1 MSVDLIRLFDDVVTE
16 ARERPRPWA
25 RLTPPQQ
32 QFLGRTDPVLL
43 WRGGNQIGK
52 STALAIDAVDFARGA
67 HPGDQTHRPPV
78 RVMVMGPSWEQME
91 PLMRR
96 IWEVCPSGELD
107 PRAGYDPGRGI
118 TGKPPRLLFVRGPGA
133 GSVIQFATYEQGVQR
148 LAGATLHRVVLDEPP
163 PEDVYAEAIPRVLR
177 MQGHVRIGCTPTPGM
192 ADLSYLRKKV
202 EEGEVPELVVPLCEA
217 SCWPIGALR
226 PWLSQGQIDRQAALW
241 PARERNMRLRG
252 DWEPLAEG
260 AWLSAFSDDCISA
273 DPPPPG
279 AWLVVSGDHG
289 TEPGK
294 QRFVLSAMTG
304 HETDRPRAW
313 FLAEYAPDGYST
325 SEQDAE
331 GILGMLRIVGLEY
344 DHVDD
349 WAADRS
355 AQTRDAAVKKENGR
369 IRAELARLLRRPAEG
384 MKWIHTPRK
393 YDGSAVD
400 GYRLFNAL
408 FARRD
413 PVTGRPHGLIHPRCQ
428 KLIAACRTFK
438 GREKEPAKDI
448 LDGARYGLERA
459 IRRRDWID
467 LPTTVRY
474 RV

>member
-1 MSVDLIRLFDDVVTE
+1 MSADLLRLMDQAIGGAQTT
-16 ARERPRPWA
+16 PRPWT
-25 RLTPPQQ
+25 RLTAPQRE
-32 QFLGRTDPVLL
+32 FMSRRDPVLL

-52 STALAIDAVDFARGA
+52 STALAVDAIDFARGA
-67 HPGDQTHRPPV
+67 HLGDQTHPPPV

-96 IWEVCPSGELD
+96 IWEVCPRDELD

-133 GSVIQFATYEQGVQR
+133 GSVVQFATYEQGVQR

-177 MQGHVRIGCTPTPGM
+177 MSGHVRIGCTPTPGM
-192 ADLSYLRKKV
+192 ADLAYLRKKV
-202 EEGEVPELVVPLCEA
+202 EAGEVPEMVIPLSEK
-217 SCWPIGALR
+217 SCWPVGALR
-226 PWLSQGQIDRQAALW
+226 PWLTQAQIDRQAILW
-241 PARERNMRLRG
+241 PARERGMRLRG

-260 AWLSAFSDDCISA
+260 AWLSAFDESCVSA

-279 AWLVVSGDHG
+279 AWLIVSGDHG
-289 TEPGK
+289 TDPGK
-294 QRFVLSAMTG
+294 QRFVLTAMVG
-304 HETDRPRAW
+304 AETERPRAW
-313 FLAEYAPDGYST
+313 FLGEYAPDGYST
-325 SEQDAE
+325 PEQDAA
-331 GILGMLRIVGLEY
+331 GIVTMLREAGLEY

-349 WAADRS
+349 WVADRS
-355 AQTRDAAVKKENGR
+355 AQTRDATIKKANGLL
-369 IRAELARLLRRPAEG
+369 RAELARLLRRTAEG
-384 MKWIHTPRK
+384 MKWIYTPRK
-393 YDGSAVD
+393 YEGSVVD

-413 PVTGRPHGLIHPRCQ
+413 PSGRPHGLIHPRC
-428 KLIAACRTFK
+428 KHLIAAARTFK
-438 GREKEPAKDI
+438 GREREPAKDI

-467 LPTTVRY
+467 LPTTYRY
-474 RV
+474 RT